1 MLRSLIIG
9 AIAAILALAAAGC
22 DEGDGGGTSTPTQP
36 PSTQAPTAA
45 PIETPAPEPTSEPS
59 FTDLARIIL
68 RVARD
73 NRVDLVEELGRFSP
87 IPCTTSVEG
96 IGGPPQC
103 REGEANGTPVNVML
117 AAGCEGY
124 YVREGEL
131 PFETFALVGTNGSP
145 LYGIYRVTSSNI
157 VQGWPGATYVV
168 VLRQQMPGG
177 SEGVLALL
185 TDEVSII
192 GFMQGCG
199 ETPQQWVA
207 TQGLTDVVIEPGAA
221 EQASPTP

>member
-1 MLRSLIIG
+1 MLRLLTIG
-9 AIAAILALAAAGC
+9 TIAAILALAAAGC
-22 DEGDGGGTSTPTQP
+22 DDGDGGGTRTPTQP
-36 PSTQAPTAA
+36 PSAGTPTAE
-45 PIETPAPEPTSEPS
+45 PVETPAPEPTSGPS

-73 NRVDLVEELGRFSP
+73 NRLDLIEELGRFSP
-87 IPCTTSVEG
+87 VPCTTSVEG
-96 IGGPPQC
+96 MGGPPQC

-131 PFETFALVGTNGSP
+131 PFETFALVGTDGSP

-157 VQGWPGATYVV
+157 VQGWPDARYAV
-168 VLRQQMPGG
+168 VLRQQAPPDRE
-177 SEGVLALL
+177 SVLALL
-185 TDEVSII
+185 TDDVSIV

-199 ETPQQWVA
+199 ETPQQWVE